1 MRPEGGLPEV
11 IRLRD
16 ARGERPEN
24 AAGIGA
30 FWYEPEV
37 WTLPLS
43 PAARVLYAGL
53 CSFLAHGEI
62 NRRDLRNTLK
72 DHPDEAI
79 AAALEELQQGGLLKP
94 LPEGPTTSY
103 EVRSAREP
111 GRQPS

>member
-1 MRPEGGLPEV
+1 MKPGDLPEV
-11 IRLRD
+11 VRLSD

-24 AAGIGA
+24 AAGIGL

-37 WTLPLS
+37 WALPIS

-53 CSFLAHGEI
+53 CSFLAQGEI
-62 NRRDLRNTLK
+62 NREDLRGALK

-79 AAALEELQQGGLLKP
+79 AEAFDELVGQGLLRP
-94 LPEGPTTSY
+94 IPDSGASF

-111 GRQPS
+111 GQW

>member
-1 MRPEGGLPEV
+1 MSVGGYLPEV

-16 ARGERPEN
+16 ARGERPDN

-30 FWYEPEV
+30 FWYEPEI

-79 AAALEELQQGGLLKP
+79 SAALEELQQGGLLRP
-94 LPEGPTTSY
+94 LPGGPASY
-103 EVRSAREP
+103 EVRSARQLGQDDP
-111 GRQPS
+111 